1 MNMSVASAVAKPKT
15 QNPGDERECD
25 LLESFHDIH
34 LLIEDAG
41 RPKQRQTAKK
51 DSKREEKQLIDSEKK

>member
-1 MNMSVASAVAKPKT
+1 MNMSVASPAVKPKT

-25 LLESFHDIH
+25 LHGSFHDID

-41 RPKQRQTAKK
+41 RPKQRQTEKK
-51 DSKREEKQLIDSEKK
+51 DSKREEKQLTDSEKK